1 MNIVGILLQFR
12 PEREAL
18 VRQQIIAQGGEVH
31 LATPAGKM
39 VVTLEH
45 EDDEVIAN
53 TMVALQNIEGVL
65 TAAFV
70 YHHTDY
76 QPEET
81 VL

>member
-1 MNIVGILLQFR
+1 MNIVGILVQFR
-12 PEREAL
+12 PEREAF
-18 VRQQIIAQGGEVH
+18 VRQQIITQGCEVH

-39 VVTLEH
+39 VVTFEH
-45 EDDEVIAN
+45 KDDEVIAG
-53 TMVALQNIEGVL
+53 TLVALQNIDGVV
-65 TAAFV
+65 TATLV